1 MHASARYCTLPR
13 TILICLLRNI
23 VERHKTLKG
32 RVVYKLHPVSHIQMC
47 AYEERCSLWEG
58 RRHWDEVIARSRHR
72 REKSFDVSRNLGK
85 ARTFNAHGRKGGSF
99 HFNDLSPAH
108 CRANDGGSR
117 LYTNFCARE
126 NTRQCVGRSQHL
138 VRLSWKRGER
148 TEIKVEDR
156 NFSTT
161 PRYCT
166 TVRTCA
172 ESSVFCKFLL
182 LSSLNP
188 TLSYFH
194 FSTLYLYIIVY

>member
-108 CRANDGGSR
+108 CRANDGGSIAVIYKLLR
-117 LYTNFCARE
+117 TRE
-126 NTRQCVGRSQHL
+126 HSAVCRTLAASCTFILEAGR
-138 VRLSWKRGER
+138 
-148 TEIKVEDR
+148 EDR
-156 NFSTT
+156 DKSRGPKLFDDS
-161 PRYCT
+161 
-166 TVRTCA
+166 A
-172 ESSVFCKFLL
+172 LL
-182 LSSLNP
+182 YDGAN
-188 TLSYFH
+188 
-194 FSTLYLYIIVY
+194 VC